1 MPDGE
6 VIEERRLEIQVKV
19 KRKGENR
26 KNNDD
31 GSVKERDGD
40 HLGITN
46 LEDDTTNTW
55 HHHYQVSQHQR
66 ASNRRSAANREQFR
80 TVISKGEQ

>member
-1 MPDGE
+1 MSQIIKQIKDQTLDEE
-6 VIEERRLEIQVKV
+6 VIEEKRLKIQVKV

-31 GSVKERDGD
+31 GSVKEGDGD
-40 HLGITN
+40 Y

-55 HHHYQVSQHQR
+55 HHHYQVSQH
-66 ASNRRSAANREQFR
+66 
-80 TVISKGEQ
+80 